1 VTAWRA
7 SLARPDAKR
16 LLDLGCGVGSVGLST
31 LNHVGPDATLVGI
44 EAQDVSVGLFRKTV
58 ETNGLQDRV
67 RIVHG
72 DLRDPDVIEGTYELV
87 TGSPPYVPLGTGVVS
102 ENAQRAHCRI
112 EMRGSIYDYCA
123 AAKRGMAPG
132 GRFCFVM
139 AAQDPRTED
148 APRRHGLTVVER
160 WDYVFAKRRDPHIAT
175 LVCAH
180 AEEVPEDA
188 VRATGRL
195 VIRGPDGEWTE
206 EYQAFRK
213 VMGIES

>member
-1 VTAWRA
+1 M
-7 SLARPDAKR
+7 
-16 LLDLGCGVGSVGLST
+16 
-31 LNHVGPDATLVGI
+31 GPAATLVGV
-44 EAQDVSVGLFRKTV
+44 EAQDVSVALLRKTLA
-58 ETNGLQDRV
+58 TNGLEDRV

-72 DLRDPDVIEGTYELV
+72 DLRDPDVVEGTFDLV

-123 AAKRGMAPG
+123 AAKRWMAPG
-132 GRFCFVM
+132 GRFVYVM

-148 APRRHGLTVVER
+148 APGEHGLTVVER

-180 AEEVPEDA
+180 AEEVAPDA

-206 EYQAFRK
+206 EYQAFRR